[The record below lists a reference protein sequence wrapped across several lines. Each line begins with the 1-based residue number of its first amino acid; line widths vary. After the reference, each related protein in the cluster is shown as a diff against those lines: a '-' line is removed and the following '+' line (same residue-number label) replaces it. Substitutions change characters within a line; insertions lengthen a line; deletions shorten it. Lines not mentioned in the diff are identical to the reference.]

1 MERRTIFYR
10 ETKLDTARKRFW
22 FLVERS
28 VEEVLANKT
37 YERFSKT
44 IHLKKGNLSSF
55 MVVEQSDVDFL
66 LGLFEKYSIAEHD
79 GGTST
84 IPQLP
89 TKTIID
95 QDIRDYMDWR
105 NNFKAKHRAFF
116 QTYN

>member
-1 MERRTIFYR
+1 VIT
-10 ETKLDTARKRFW
+10 
-22 FLVERS
+22 
-28 VEEVLANKT
+28 NK
-37 YERFSKT
+37 SAKG
-44 IHLKKGNLSSF
+44 KKGNLSSF
-55 MVVEQSDVDFL
+55 IVVKQSDVDFL
-66 LGLFEKYSIAEHD
+66 LGLFGKYSIAEHD

-116 QTYN
+116 